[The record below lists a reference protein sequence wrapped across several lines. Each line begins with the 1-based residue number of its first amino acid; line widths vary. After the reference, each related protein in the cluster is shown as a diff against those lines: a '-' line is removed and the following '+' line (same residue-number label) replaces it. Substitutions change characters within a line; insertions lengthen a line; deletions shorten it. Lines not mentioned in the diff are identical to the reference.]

1 MKAIMESW
9 REFLKVNVD
18 VEGWGSIP
26 PFSGK
31 ALQVLID
38 GQRLIVVVTT
48 SQYGPTAFYQSTGT
62 GSNITTKDMWLPMGG
77 VASRV
82 TLDGKGAAW
91 IIKDPAGKVP
101 NPGTELYMYGEWL
114 AKSYAQ
120 RHFPTRN
127 WKDWIASM
135 GLPTY
140 EEVERLTNNEVF
152 RVEYGAMIANLF
164 LKKQGALKVAWCG
177 AYTKCAGFFGAQNP
191 DTKIPGKKYSLNDL
205 KRLKK

>member
-62 GSNITTKDMWLPMGG
+62 GSNITTKD
-77 VASRV
+77 
-82 TLDGKGAAW
+82 
-91 IIKDPAGKVP
+91 IKD
-101 NPGTELYMYGEWL
+101 
-114 AKSYAQ
+114 
-120 RHFPTRN
+120 R
-127 WKDWIASM
+127 
-135 GLPTY
+135 
-140 EEVERLTNNEVF
+140 
-152 RVEYGAMIANLF
+152 
-164 LKKQGALKVAWCG
+164 
-177 AYTKCAGFFGAQNP
+177 
-191 DTKIPGKKYSLNDL
+191 KYKN
-205 KRLKK
+205 K